1 MKTMHLPQLLQDQIP
16 LWYQLHMNDLVA
28 IIALMFWPVIPLFWI
43 PIHSGVH
50 FFRRIGLA
58 AYLLPV
64 FTWLPL
70 TFFIYRNRGFLLHFK
85 ITLPFP
91 CTIVGWVL
99 LVLGTLLHIWTAR
112 LLGLWG
118 IIGVPEISGRVK
130 KELAAGGPFSIVRH
144 PTYLAHTLIF
154 SGAFLITGVLTVG
167 MVALLD
173 FIIVNSVIIP
183 LEEKELAGRFGD
195 EYVFYKKKVPS
206 KFFPSFFKR

>member
-1 MKTMHLPQLLQDQIP
+1 
-16 LWYQLHMNDLVA
+16 MNDILA
-28 IIALMFWPVIPLFWI
+28 IMTLMFWPVIPLFWI
-43 PIHSGVH
+43 PVHVAVH
-50 FFRRIGLA
+50 FFRRPGLG
-58 AYLLPV
+58 AYLLPA

-70 TFFIYRNRGFLLHFK
+70 AFFIYKYRFLLLQFK

-91 CTIVGWVL
+91 CTIIGWFL
-99 LVLGTLLHIWTAR
+99 LISGTLLHIWTAR

-130 KELAAGGPFSIVRH
+130 EELAAGGPFSIVRH

-154 SGAFLITGVLTVG
+154 SGVFLVTGVLTVG

-173 FIIVNSVIIP
+173 FIIVNSIIIP

-195 EYVFYKKKVPS
+195 EYAVYKKKVPS
-206 KFFPSFFKR
+206 RVFPFFLKR